1 MRDDFLG
8 RDWADNHHSLSDGI
22 HKLFKTMAIGL
33 QRLNAYQFDAPWK
46 HAPRRDKTAR

>member
-22 HKLFKTMAIGL
+22 HKLFKAMAVGFE
-33 QRLNAYQFDAPWK
+33 RLNAYQFDSPWK
-46 HAPRRDKTAR
+46 HPRPGDKTAR